1 MNKSTRIYRK
11 RGQGMTEF
19 IILIA
24 IIAIGAIMIIGL
36 FGKQISNMSYSLKS
50 KDKQNEE
57 ATNTDPG
64 EIEIEGEEIKSE
76 DGVPQTVDAPD
87 AGSDTGYKS
96 ENEQQ

>member
-36 FGKQISNMSYSLKS
+36 FGKQINNMSHSLKI
-50 KDKQNEE
+50 KDKQNKE
-57 ATNTDPG
+57 ATNTGPG
-64 EIEIEGEEIKSE
+64 EIEIEGEEIKPE
-76 DGVPQTVDAPD
+76 DGVSQTVDD
-87 AGSDTGYKS
+87 
-96 ENEQQ
+96 QQ